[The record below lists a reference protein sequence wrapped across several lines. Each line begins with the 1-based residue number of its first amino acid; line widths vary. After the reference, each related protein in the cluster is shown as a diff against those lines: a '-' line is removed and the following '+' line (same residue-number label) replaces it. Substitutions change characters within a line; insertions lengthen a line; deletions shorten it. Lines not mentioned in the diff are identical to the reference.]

1 MAGKKS
7 CNTLKTKR
15 CGKQKAAGKISPA
28 ALYDFY
34 VPLFVFRK
42 VFVECG
48 SY

>member
-1 MAGKKS
+1 MAGKMF
-7 CNTLKTKR
+7 CNDMKTKR
-15 CGKQKAAGKISPA
+15 CGKQKAAGEISPA